1 MLALWLAGQ
10 LLMDRTSLDLRDS
23 HPLQVL
29 THPAGP
35 PNVKLNLPN
44 ESVVP
49 DDGRRHEQTESQEH
63 SEYLLVCEARSTTLT
78 DGYWRFTLETADGS
92 LVLDADDIEVG
103 DLNRLTLLA
112 AVRGL
117 ESIEGPSSVTL
128 LSNNRYLIRSLA
140 DSLPRW
146 RQNGFVWENFGRR
159 VDVQHADLWRRIDRA
174 LAIHRVEA
182 CLISTR
188 LVSAGP
194 DTVGDFSRTSA
205 GGSGDTWQRIDS
217 AHTDPQ
223 TNRAAVPAPKSSSDR
238 LRRWL
243 LSGDAATGATTPQR
257 RFTAQDLLESA

>member
-1 MLALWLAGQ
+1 
-10 LLMDRTSLDLRDS
+10 
-23 HPLQVL
+23 
-29 THPAGP
+29 
-35 PNVKLNLPN
+35 VKLTLPN
-44 ESVVP
+44 EPVVSNETP
-49 DDGRRHEQTESQEH
+49 EPVVAQPTEPAAELSA
-63 SEYLLVCEARSTTLT
+63 YLLVCEARSTTLT
-78 DGYWRFTLETADGS
+78 DGFWRFTLETADGS

-117 ESIEGPSSVTL
+117 EAIEGPSSVTL

-146 RQNGFVWENFGRR
+146 RQNGFVWEHFGRR

-174 LAIHRVEA
+174 LSIHRVEA

-188 LVSAGP
+188 LVSAGQDEATSP
-194 DTVGDFSRTSA
+194 MASSRPA
-205 GGSGDTWQRIDS
+205 DGMKYRIDS
-217 AHTDPQ
+217 PHVDAR
-223 TNRAAVPAPKSSSDR
+223 TNTAMVPAPKSSPSDR

-243 LSGDAATGATTPQR
+243 LSGDAAGGATTPRR